1 MSNARKAAAI
11 AAVPVALVVGLP
23 LMLTMTMQD
32 SPDANLC
39 AMTPAA
45 ASGSFTSEQMTIART
60 AAAVADQRHLPAR
73 AKVVILSTGFQ
84 ESGIRNLTGGD
95 RDSVGWL
102 QQRPS
107 AGWGTVAQIENPA
120 YAAGKFFD
128 ALVRVP
134 SWQTLPVTVAA
145 QKVQI
150 SGFPD
155 AYAKW
160 VPKAVALLGQLG
172 DTSSAACTGSAGTG
186 GGPTPASFDHLGNP
200 RTVAQATAYLQSMAG
215 RGIPGERVNGAC
227 ERYMNLAY
235 GLGGGYPTALSHW
248 NAAGPRTL
256 GSSTV
261 PPRGALVFWR
271 TSNPAGHVGLSLG
284 NGIVEST
291 DFDGHSYHA
300 GQLGIGPI
308 GAIDRWGPRL
318 GWRAPSFRVG
328 VAA

>member
-1 MSNARKAAAI
+1 
-11 AAVPVALVVGLP
+11 
-23 LMLTMTMQD
+23 
-32 SPDANLC
+32 
-39 AMTPAA
+39 MTPAA

-60 AAAVADQRHLPAR
+60 AAAVADQRHLPAQ

-134 SWQTLPVTVAA
+134 NWQTLPVTVAA

-150 SGFPD
+150 SAYPD

-172 DTSSAACTGSAGTG
+172 DTSSADTCTARPARPAAARCRRLRPSGQPAYRVAGDRRCPPDRAG
-186 GGPTPASFDHLGNP
+186 G
-200 RTVAQATAYLQSMAG
+200 M
-215 RGIPGERVNGAC
+215 PGYSVPGHC
-227 ERYMNLAY
+227 E
-235 GLGGGYPTALSHW
+235 GYITRPTATL
-248 NAAGPRTL
+248 ADTRPRSLT
-256 GSSTV
+256 GRPPAPACGQPTV

-271 TSNPAGHVGLSLG
+271 TGNPAGHVALSSG
-284 NGIVEST
+284 
-291 DFDGHSYHA
+291 
-300 GQLGIGPI
+300 
-308 GAIDRWGPRL
+308 
-318 GWRAPSFRVG
+318 
-328 VAA
+328 